1 MMGHLDVVPADAG
14 EWRVPP
20 FSGVVKDGFV
30 WGVGA
35 TDMKNQ
41 VAAEAVALARLKRSG
56 APFAGTVKF
65 AATADEEDGE
75 FCGVQWLCEH
85 RPDALRADYLLN
97 EGMGGLWL
105 PVDGRKVFLLA
116 VGEKAFAQF
125 LVRTRGRG
133 GHGSV
138 PEKERS
144 AVIDL
149 ARAVTALGLADPPA
163 IVSGTTARFIDVLVP
178 DAPLAARL
186 KDPATARAAGA
197 ELRRLDPVVAGL
209 IEPLFGATLTPT
221 ILTAGKAVNV
231 IPTRAEAQIDCR
243 ILPEMTH
250 GDVETYV
257 ASVLDPLGIEWEF
270 EWVDVTTPNASP
282 PATAVQGQHRAG
294 PAPGRPRRRPRAHD
308 VGELHRLALG
318 ARGVPRLRGVRL
330 RSVPRGELPRHGRRP
345 RPRARRADPR
355 RGRDLPGALLRAA
368 RQGPPGVNPVVDPG
382 VARDR
387 YRGALLGLA
396 TGEALG
402 APAEFLT
409 AEQVVEKYGVI
420 TEMIGGGVYDVAP
433 GEITDATQMMLC
445 LAESLADNGEFEPE
459 DIMARYGAWL
469 EGQPLHV
476 SLTVRA
482 ALISYRSGTHWDV
495 ASRRA
500 FEILGGP
507 TAGNGS
513 LIRCTP
519 VGLLYGG
526 DAAVRHEISLR
537 ESTLTHFDRLAGWSC
552 AAFNDLISAALHG
565 ELTHDIPAIAHTF
578 DLEDKRVSAV
588 LRDTPAAEAEE
599 IISSSF
605 VLDTLQTA
613 LWTVLHGADFE
624 HSVTIAV
631 NMGNDATAAGATTG
645 ALAGAVYGESGI
657 PDRWLS
663 QLTVRDRITAVADKL
678 AALAGATG

>member
-1 MMGHLDVVPADAG
+1 
-14 EWRVPP
+14 
-20 FSGVVKDGFV
+20 
-30 WGVGA
+30 
-35 TDMKNQ
+35 
-41 VAAEAVALARLKRSG
+41 
-56 APFAGTVKF
+56 
-65 AATADEEDGE
+65 
-75 FCGVQWLCEH
+75 
-85 RPDALRADYLLN
+85 
-97 EGMGGLWL
+97 
-105 PVDGRKVFLLA
+105 
-116 VGEKAFAQF
+116 
-125 LVRTRGRG
+125 
-133 GHGSV
+133 
-138 PEKERS
+138 
-144 AVIDL
+144 
-149 ARAVTALGLADPPA
+149 
-163 IVSGTTARFIDVLVP
+163 
-178 DAPLAARL
+178 
-186 KDPATARAAGA
+186 
-197 ELRRLDPVVAGL
+197 
-209 IEPLFGATLTPT
+209 
-221 ILTAGKAVNV
+221 
-231 IPTRAEAQIDCR
+231 
-243 ILPEMTH
+243 
-250 GDVETYV
+250 
-257 ASVLDPLGIEWEF
+257 
-270 EWVDVTTPNASP
+270 
-282 PATAVQGQHRAG
+282 
-294 PAPGRPRRRPRAHD
+294 
-308 VGELHRLALG
+308 
-318 ARGVPRLRGVRL
+318 
-330 RSVPRGELPRHGRRP
+330 
-345 RPRARRADPR
+345 
-355 RGRDLPGALLRAA
+355 
-368 RQGPPGVNPVVDPG
+368 VNPVVDPD

-387 YRGALLGLA
+387 FRGALLGLA

-420 TEMIGGGVYDVAP
+420 TEMVGGGVYDVAP

-459 DIMARYGAWL
+459 DIIARYGGWL
-469 EGQPLHV
+469 ESQPLHV

-552 AAFNDLISAALHG
+552 AAFNDLVSAALHG
-565 ELTHDIPAIAHTF
+565 ELIHDIPAIAHTF

-624 HSVTIAV
+624 HSVTMAV

-663 QLTVRDRITAVADKL
+663 QLTVRDRVTAVADKL
-678 AALAGATG
+678 AALAGVTR